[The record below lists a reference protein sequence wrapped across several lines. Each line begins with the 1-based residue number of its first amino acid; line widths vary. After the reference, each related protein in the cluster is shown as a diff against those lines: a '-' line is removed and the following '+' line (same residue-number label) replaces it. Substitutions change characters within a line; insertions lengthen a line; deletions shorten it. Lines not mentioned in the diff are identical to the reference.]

1 MGETIPTETKEINK
15 MGFSVKQI
23 KAILSDAGLPTDKL
37 EETTTELCSRHA
49 TDLEAIKEERDNFKT
64 SAEELAKTKAE
75 LDALKSNS
83 SDSYK
88 VKYETTKSEY
98 DNYKKQIEQGE
109 IKSKKQVAYK
119 NLLNELKIS
128 PKITDRVV
136 ELADL
141 NKIEFDDKGGIKN
154 AEDLSKNLSEE
165 WKDFI
170 VTTSEKG
177 ANVSTPL
184 TKPQEKQ
191 DLEKLPIE
199 EYIKARKAQQ
209 EK

>member
-1 MGETIPTETKEINK
+1 MGETIPTETEEINK

-75 LDALKSNS
+75 LESLKSNS
-83 SDSYK
+83 NDSYK

-128 PKITDRVV
+128 PKIMDRVV
-136 ELADL
+136 ELSDL
-141 NKIEFDDKGGIKN
+141 NKIELDDKGGIKN

-177 ANVSTPL
+177 ADVSTPL
-184 TKPQEKQ
+184 TKSQEKQ

>member
-49 TDLEAIKEERDNFKT
+49 TDLEAIKEERDNFKI

-177 ANVSTPL
+177 ADVSTPL
-184 TKPQEKQ
+184 TKSQEKQ

>member
-1 MGETIPTETKEINK
+1 

-75 LDALKSNS
+75 LESLKSNS

-88 VKYETTKSEY
+88 IKYETTKSEY

-128 PKITDRVV
+128 PKIMDRVV
-136 ELADL
+136 ELTDL
-141 NKIEFDDKGGIKN
+141 TKIELDDKGGIKN

-177 ANVSTPL
+177 ADVSTPL
-184 TKPQEKQ
+184 AKSQEKQ

-199 EYIKARKAQQ
+199 EYIKARKAQ